1 MTKRITVVFNF
12 GAGLIPGG
20 PVTTNGNTRDIPE
33 LINCTKL
40 TYFVTVTASSGT
52 SQTLNVDV
60 QFRDPA
66 TSQATGQY
74 VNVQT
79 KIMGINAN
87 GVQTTG
93 GLSLGTFDQVTNAT
107 SLPWTEMR
115 CVTADMGFGGIPR
128 IAYRVGGTSPSFT
141 FSVTVVGESEE

>member
-1 MTKRITVVFNF
+1 MTKRITVVFNY
-12 GAGLIPGG
+12 APGLIPGG
-20 PVTTNGNTRDIPE
+20 PVTANGNTRDIPE

-40 TYFVTVTASSGT
+40 TYFVTVLSSTGT
-52 SQTLNVDV
+52 NQTINVDV

-93 GLSLGTFDQVTNAT
+93 GLSLGTF
-107 SLPWTEMR
+107 
-115 CVTADMGFGGIPR
+115 
-128 IAYRVGGTSPSFT
+128 
-141 FSVTVVGESEE
+141 

>member
-1 MTKRITVVFNF
+1 MTKRVTVVFAF
-12 GAGLIPGG
+12 APGLIPGG
-20 PVTTNGNTRDIPE
+20 PVTANGNTRDIPE

-66 TSQATGQY
+66 TSQTTGQY
-74 VNVQT
+74 VNIQT
-79 KIMGINAN
+79 KIAGINAN
-87 GVQTTG
+87 GAQTTG
-93 GLSLGTFDQVTNAT
+93 GLSFGTFDQVTSAT

-115 CVTADMGFGGIPR
+115 VLTSDMGFGGIPR
-128 IAYRVGGTSPSFT
+128 IGYRVGGTSPSFT
-141 FSVTVVGESEE
+141 FSVTIVGESEE

>member
-20 PVTTNGNTRDIPE
+20 PVTANGNTRDIPE

-40 TYFVTVTASSGT
+40 TYFVTVTAMSGT

-79 KIMGINAN
+79 KIAGINAN
-87 GVQTTG
+87 GAQTTG
-93 GLSLGTFDQVTNAT
+93 ALGFGTFDQVTNAT
-107 SLPWTEMR
+107 ALPWTEMR
-115 CVTADMGFGGIPR
+115 VLTSDMGFGGVPR
-128 IAYRVGGTSPSFT
+128 IAYRVGGTNPSFT
-141 FSVTVVGESEE
+141 FTVSVVGESEE